1 MSLYAVCSCLLVA
14 VIVAVILEKA
24 RRAAISSNWY
34 KRSFARNEAQFVE
47 TIKEDLAPLKEK
59 IFADFHEHLKTV
71 KGDVLEI
78 GIGAGLNFDYYPD
91 GISLIAVDNN
101 PYVQELLKANLEK
114 VGDRVRLKKF
124 VVASAEKL
132 DVADNSVAAVVC
144 TLVLC
149 SLTDRETRKILQEV
163 KRVLMPVSITYV
175 IETF

>member
-1 MSLYAVCSCLLVA
+1 MASLSAVCSSLLVA
-14 VIVAVILEKA
+14 AIVAIILEKA
-24 RRAAISSNWY
+24 RRALISSNWY
-34 KRSFARNEAQFVE
+34 KRSFASCEARFVE
-47 TIKEDLAPLKEK
+47 VIKEDLAPLKEK
-59 IFADFHEHLKTV
+59 IFAGLNEHLKTT

-101 PYVQELLKANLEK
+101 PHVEELLKANLKK

-149 SLTDRETRKILQEV
+149 SIGNDQTRKTLKEV
-163 KRVLMPVSITYV
+163 KRVLMPVSMTCAL
-175 IETF
+175 